1 MMVESKRHS
10 VASVHRIT
18 AGDTVKLA
26 VLAGPAD
33 GLDHSVLV
41 EIWDEGGAQP
51 PNSHPDSVE
60 TFYFL
65 DGRGEAEVD
74 GRITPVAAGDFVVLA
89 PGSVHRIRNTGPGRL
104 YAVTTMTPDAGFAQL
119 VQRGPGASLDDV
131 DRRTLGGIG
140 DLRVEAGDPG
150 GGGLDPGGE
159 PGDPGEPGPRPRI
172 RHFAHLSGPAVG
184 RAAPG
189 LVAIQPIGSVEHHG
203 AHLPLIT
210 DTLVAQAVSEA
221 VVEAAPDLPLVLLP
235 PLSYALSSE
244 HLWAP
249 GTISLGPDTLLRVL
263 DDIGASLARA
273 GISKLVFLNGH
284 GGNSA
289 LLRVACRELRVR
301 HGLLTFLAHP
311 SLPVDQGGEA
321 REDEKGYAIHGHTS
335 ETSIV
340 MHLRPDLVDLSLAE
354 RSIPDWLDEYRQVGF
369 GGDVVFG
376 WTSEDIMA
384 GGVIGDPTAASAEAG
399 KILFEAAVDRLATAF
414 AEITRFDFPER

>member
-1 MMVESKRHS
+1 MTVESKRHS
-10 VASVHRIT
+10 IRSVHRIT
-18 AGDTVKLA
+18 AGDTVRLA

-51 PNSHPDSVE
+51 PNSHPASTE

-65 DGRGEAEVD
+65 EGAGEAEVD
-74 GRITPVAAGDFVVLA
+74 GRTTQVAAGDFVVLA

-104 YAVTTMTPDAGFAQL
+104 YAVTTMTPDAGFAEL
-119 VQRGPGASLDDV
+119 VERGPLASLDDV
-131 DRRTLGGIG
+131 DRRTLSGIG
-140 DLRVEAGDPG
+140 GLGGGAAVPG
-150 GGGLDPGGE
+150 GDTSDVAGLDRS
-159 PGDPGEPGPRPRI
+159 PRVH
-172 RHFAHLSGPAVG
+172 HFAELSGPAAG

-203 AHLPLIT
+203 PHLPLIT

-249 GTISLGPDTLLRVL
+249 GTISLGPETLLRVL

-289 LLRVACRELRVR
+289 LLRVACREIRVR

-311 SLPVDQGGEA
+311 SLPADQGGEA
-321 REDEKGYAIHGHTS
+321 KEDEKGYAIHGHTS

-354 RSIPDWLDEYRQVGF
+354 RSLPDWLDDYHQVGF
-369 GGDVVFG
+369 GGNVVFG
-376 WTSEDIMA
+376 WTSDDIMPS
-384 GGVIGDPTAASAEAG
+384 GVIGDPTAASAEAG
-399 KILFEAAVDRLATAF
+399 KVLFEAAVGLLTTAF
-414 AEITRFDFPER
+414 AEVTRFEYPCQ